1 VNKIEHNETPL
12 LNVERNPLVIII
24 ALLLSLGCVYLTF
37 STLFKKEAF
46 EIQPLGFFLFVPTL
60 FICFQTLWFILHP
73 FGVVY
78 ENRVEIRKSFFNFK
92 QWFFIDIKKVGDLK
106 PKGFV
111 ITYNDDEMELI
122 KCIGINPT
130 HKKLM
135 QEAFVKYVALSLE
148 KRITIT

>member
-1 VNKIEHNETPL
+1 MNKIKHNETPL
-12 LNVERNPLVIII
+12 VNVERNPLVIII
-24 ALLLSLGCVYLTF
+24 SLLLSLGCVYLTF
-37 STLFKKEAF
+37 ITLFKKEAF
-46 EIQPLGFFLFVPTL
+46 EIQPLVFFLFVPTL

-78 ENRVEIRKSFFNFK
+78 ENRVEIRKTFFNFK

-106 PKGFV
+106 AKGFV

-122 KCIGINPT
+122 KFIGINPT

-148 KRITIT
+148 KRITTT